1 MGLGLLLIPSIG
13 GYWFLCRAN
22 FTRFEIQ
29 RSSGYHLL
37 FRSALVG
44 VLLAFIAHAIAFLVN
59 LFVPQIRSIMY
70 DYISV
75 NYIDTAAFSIVLAFA
90 SPPLLNMFYDQKR
103 AVRRAAETYGDL
115 IELLITDSIE
125 RRKMVE
131 LSLRTGKTYIGY
143 ALHASIARRPGDSDV
158 TLVPIASGYR
168 SEEKRKLRITTHYSP
183 IIKEWIDRQDSRFI
197 SHAIRDFK
205 VVLPRSEVCSA
216 RLFDPAV
223 YRRFQQ
229 SRRRPQG
236 A

>member
-1 MGLGLLLIPSIG
+1 MGLGLLLIPSLG
-13 GYWFLCRAN
+13 GYWFLRHAN

-44 VLLAFIAHAIAFLVN
+44 IILAFIAHAIASLVN

-103 AVRRAAETYGDL
+103 AVRKAAETYGDL

-131 LSLRTGKTYIGY
+131 ISLRTGKAYIGY
-143 ALHASIARRPGDSDV
+143 ALHTSITRPGDSDV
-158 TLVPIASGYR
+158 TLVPMASGYR
-168 SEEKRKLRITTHYSP
+168 SEETRELRITTHYSP
-183 IIKEWIDRQDSRFI
+183 IIKEWISRQDSPSI
-197 SHAIRDFK
+197 SHTIRDFK

-223 YRRFQQ
+223 YRLFQQ

>member
-1 MGLGLLLIPSIG
+1 MGLGLLLIPSLG
-13 GYWFLCRAN
+13 GYWFLRHAN

-44 VLLAFIAHAIAFLVN
+44 IILAFIAHAIASLVN

-70 DYISV
+70 DYVAV

-103 AVRRAAETYGDL
+103 AVRKAAETYGDL

-131 LSLRTGKTYIGY
+131 ISLRTGKAYIGY
-143 ALHASIARRPGDSDV
+143 ALHTSITRPGDSDV
-158 TLVPIASGYR
+158 TLVPMASGYR
-168 SEEKRKLRITTHYSP
+168 SEETRELRITTHYSP
-183 IIKEWIDRQDSRFI
+183 IIKEWISRQDSPSI
-197 SHAIRDFK
+197 SHTIRDFK

-223 YRRFQQ
+223 YQLFQQ